1 MGGGVVVKDF
11 GECGYFEA
19 RDGCML
25 AEAMHPAR
33 ETLPFRGYSIARAY
47 IEPRGRTFPHVLK
60 NSAETY
66 VILSGVGT
74 LCAGGEAV
82 ALRAGVCAAVP
93 CGVEQYVV
101 NGGDERL
108 EFLCIVSPQW
118 SEEDEEVFAARP

>member
-60 NSAETY
+60 NSAETD

-74 LCAGGEAV
+74 LCAGGEADP
-82 ALRAGVCAAVP
+82 AGRRNGKE
-93 CGVEQYVV
+93 CGDA
-101 NGGDERL
+101 GMCPR
-108 EFLCIVSPQW
+108 S
-118 SEEDEEVFAARP
+118 

>member
-47 IEPRGRTFPHVLK
+47 IEPRGRTFPARFEK
-60 NSAETY
+60 FRRD
-66 VILSGVGT
+66 
-74 LCAGGEAV
+74 LCDS
-82 ALRAGVCAAVP
+82 LRRW
-93 CGVEQYVV
+93 
-101 NGGDERL
+101 DSLR
-108 EFLCIVSPQW
+108 
-118 SEEDEEVFAARP
+118 RR